1 VTVSDSALP
10 WVLFVGCVLGG
21 VIGGLLA
28 AFIDRYAQ
36 FGRDW
41 LAGRLSGLPILVAPY
56 GCDDCPAGVDQPHRY
71 AGCPGNV
78 RQHER
83 ELNQ

>member
-1 VTVSDSALP
+1 MNVSDSALP
-10 WVLFVGCVLGG
+10 WVLFVGCVLAGA
-21 VIGGLLA
+21 IGGLLA
-28 AFIDRYAQ
+28 AIADRYFQ
-36 FGRDW
+36 HFNVW

-83 ELNQ
+83 EASR